1 MATVTKDFK
10 IKHGLIV
17 EGATA
22 TVNGNDVLTKSAGD
36 TTYIQGLVGG
46 IANSESI
53 ANSIVLRDGNKNFAA
68 NVITADLVGDVT
80 GQVSDISNFD
90 TDDLSE
96 GTSNLYFSNT
106 RSKSAAADLLTSATL
121 TNITI
126 TGSGSGLTIS
136 AENGVSDSNTND
148 LVEGTT
154 NLYFTNAR
162 AQAAVAGDI
171 TSAIDA
177 LDTDDIEEGA
187 TNLYFSNARA
197 QAALAGSYDLA
208 GAAANALSD
217 AQDYA
222 EGYTDNAISALVDS
236 APELLN
242 TLNELALAIGDD
254 ANFATTLTNLV
265 ATKQDILVE
274 GSNIDITGN
283 TISVTGLSTSDVSEG
298 VTNLYFTNARA
309 QAAVAGD
316 IALAIETS
324 ANAIAALDTDDIEE
338 GTTNLYFSNAR
349 AQAAVAGDIT
359 SAIDALD
366 TDDIE
371 EGATNLYFSNARSKT
386 AATDLLINAY
396 TENVTIVETI
406 GGGISIIAE
415 NGVADSD
422 TDDLVEGTSNLY
434 FSNARAVSALEAV
447 VPNFTAVDLNSVAT
461 QIAAQTS
468 APTAGIYTA
477 YSFAKAEYRSAEYLV
492 KVAYGAH
499 TEISKVLL
507 TLDTSDNIAI
517 TEYAVVG
524 TNGSASTISADV
536 SGTDVRLR
544 VTTANNTS
552 TVTVVGTLLA

>member
-10 IKHGLIV
+10 IKYGLIV

-136 AENGVSDSNTND
+136 AENGVADSDTDD

-187 TNLYFSNARA
+187 TNLYFTNARA

-236 APELLN
+236 SPELLN
-242 TLNELALAIGDD
+242 TLNELAAAIGDD

-283 TISVTGLSTSDVSEG
+283 TISVTGLDTDDVSEG
-298 VTNLYFTNARA
+298 PTNLYFSNARA
-309 QAAVAGD
+309 QAALAGD

-371 EGATNLYFSNARSKT
+371 EGATNLYFSNTRSKE
-386 AATDLLINAY
+386 AAADLLTGATLTNI
-396 TENVTIVETI
+396 TITGSGAGLTI
-406 GGGISIIAE
+406 TAE